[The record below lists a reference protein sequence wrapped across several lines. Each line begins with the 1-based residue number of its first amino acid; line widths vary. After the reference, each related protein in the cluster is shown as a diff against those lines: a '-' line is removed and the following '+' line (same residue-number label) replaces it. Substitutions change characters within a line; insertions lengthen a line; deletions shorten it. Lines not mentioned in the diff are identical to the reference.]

1 MIKAIAIDDEPI
13 ALDIIKNYAAK
24 VSFLQ
29 LDATFVNAFEAI
41 EHLNKN
47 EVDLLFLDIRMPDIS
62 GIDFYDS
69 LVRKPILV
77 FTTAYSEH
85 AITGFEMEA
94 LDYLLKPFT
103 FSRFLKTCNK
113 AYDTLQS
120 KRKTPTHIYI
130 KDSHNIVKLDFDEI
144 LFIEATGNYMK
155 YVLQTT
161 EILARSTIKE
171 VMEQLPSEVFQ
182 QVHRSFIVNLEKISK
197 IERHQLSIA
206 SHVIPVSASY
216 GNIIRKTVL
225 L

>member
-41 EHLNKN
+41 EYLNKN

-85 AITGFEMEA
+85 AVTGFELEA
-94 LDYLLKPFT
+94 LDYLLKPFA
-103 FSRFLKTCNK
+103 FGRFLKTCNK
-113 AYDTLQS
+113 AYDILQS
-120 KRKTPTHIYI
+120 KRKISSHIYV
-130 KDSHNIVKLDFDEI
+130 KDGYNIVKLDFDEI

-155 YVLQTT
+155 YVTQTA
-161 EILARSTIKE
+161 EILTRSTIKE
-171 VMEQLPSEVFQ
+171 IMEQLPGERFQ
-182 QVHRSFIVNLEKISK
+182 QVHRSFIVNLGKVSK

-206 SHVIPVSASY
+206 SHVVPISASY
-216 GNIIRKTVL
+216 GSTIKNTVL